1 MIQFSKIK
9 RSARVD
15 VGAYDCPQSVIPSLL
30 RLKNEYTYTGQE
42 GTVTFYSNED
52 CDKYADVV
60 ATVWGLLLPYRRCQ
74 GPIRATVLLGD
85 SEKHMVG
92 VLGEDSVNT
101 GYARRCTELVVY
113 RKEEWVK
120 VFIHECMHEMNL
132 DKGMTKVRLPTFR
145 LPHEVA
151 LYEAF
156 CEVWARILNC
166 SLVASYT
173 SEPAAALLERER
185 KYSVYNMVKVLAH
198 SGFRYSDLW
207 TERAAQYTEKTNV
220 IAYVVLGAI
229 LMSDCRAF
237 RKEFE
242 GFRGT
247 NAGMLALIQRQ
258 YKSPAF
264 LREIRVLE
272 RQTGGNDRMRMSI
285 VDLF

>member
-15 VGAYDCPQSVIPSLL
+15 VSAYDCPQSVIPSLL
-30 RLKNEYTYTGQE
+30 KLKSEYTYTSKE
-42 GTVTFYSNED
+42 GTATFYSNED
-52 CDKYADVV
+52 CDDYADVV

-74 GPIRATVLLGD
+74 GPIRATLLLGD
-85 SEKHMVG
+85 SEKRLAG
-92 VLGEDSVNT
+92 VLGEDNVNT
-101 GYARRCTELVVY
+101 GYARKCTELVVY

-120 VFIHECMHEMNL
+120 VFIHECMHEMGL
-132 DKGMTKVRLPTFR
+132 DKGMTKVRLPMFR
-145 LPHEVA
+145 LSHEVA
-151 LYEAF
+151 LYEAY

-166 SLVASYT
+166 YLVASYT
-173 SEPAAALLERER
+173 GQAVAALLERER

-198 SGFRYSDLW
+198 SGLAYADLW
-207 TERAAQYTEKTNV
+207 SARAASYAENTNV

-229 LMSDCRAF
+229 LMSDYQAF

-247 NAGMLALIQRQ
+247 DAGMLALLHRQ
-258 YKSPAF
+258 YKSPLL
-264 LREIRVLE
+264 LREIRLLDSKG
-272 RQTGGNDRMRMSI
+272 TGTSRMRMSI